1 MNDALHRVAVR
12 IRDELGELT
21 QVLERAQAAWRRA
34 QDSSDELYLDS
45 VALNLH
51 ALYTG
56 IERVF
61 ELIAGTI
68 DGHVPQG
75 SSWHQLLLE
84 QMSHEVPTVRP
95 PVISEATRVKL
106 DNYRGFRHLVR
117 NIYSFRFD
125 PVKMK
130 MLVEEAPE
138 VFSRAQ
144 EELLAFA
151 RFLESNDSD
160 KGVA

>member
-1 MNDALHRVAVR
+1 VSDALHRVAMR
-12 IRDELGELT
+12 IRDELSELMQVVERT
-21 QVLERAQAAWRRA
+21 QVAWRRA
-34 QDSSDELYLDS
+34 QESFDDLYLDS

-56 IERVF
+56 LERVF

-75 SSWHQLLLE
+75 SNWHQLLLE
-84 QMSHEVPTVRP
+84 QMSHELPGVRP

-117 NIYSFRFD
+117 NVYSFRFD
-125 PVKMK
+125 PSKMQ
-130 MLVEEAPE
+130 MLVEEAPQ
-138 VFSRAQ
+138 VFNRTRD
-144 EELLAFA
+144 ELSAFA
-151 RFLESNDSD
+151 RFLESSGS
-160 KGVA
+160 KR